1 MNNDQNQYMPFMF
14 EGVKDDTLVYDLMKK
29 VTTPGNKID
38 EGFYSTYR

>member
-1 MNNDQNQYMPFMF
+1 MF